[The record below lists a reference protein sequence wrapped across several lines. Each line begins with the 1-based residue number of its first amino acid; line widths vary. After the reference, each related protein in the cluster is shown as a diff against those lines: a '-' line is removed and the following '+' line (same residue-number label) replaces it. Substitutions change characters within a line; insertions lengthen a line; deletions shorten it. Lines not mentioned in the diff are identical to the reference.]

1 MADGSGTTFTSSIF
15 TRHLEELE
23 ELQSGASSFEETP
36 TYDDESSSEPG
47 LEWRRQLLEEA
58 STRVKQARARTLDP
72 GKVYDPGTLLFDQ
85 NDGKFGRVQQS
96 KAGVLVVRFLSGGER
111 CYGDGSLASEDGMSE
126 APSAKGGSRKRGG
139 SKAKTKEAAPAAS
152 KPAAVKAADVGDVN
166 AFIRAN
172 YKTLSNRELARR
184 IGLSEHTIRR
194 KLGEWGLKRD
204 KR

>member
-72 GKVYDPGTLLFDQ
+72 SKVYDPGTLLFDQ
-85 NDGKFGRVQQS
+85 NDGKFGRVLQS
-96 KAGVLVVRFLSGGER
+96 KAGMLVVHFLSGGER
-111 CYGDGSLASEDGMSE
+111 CYGDGSLAVDDGSG
-126 APSAKGGSRKRGG
+126 APHADKGSGRKRSG
-139 SKAKTKEAAPAAS
+139 KAKAKDAAPVVS
-152 KPAAVKAADVGDVN
+152 KPTAAKTADVGDVN
-166 AFIRAN
+166 TFIRNN

>member
-72 GKVYDPGTLLFDQ
+72 SKVYDAGTLLFDQ
-85 NDGKFGRVQQS
+85 NDGKFGRVKQS
-96 KAGVLVVRFLSGGER
+96 QAGMLVVRFLSGGER
-111 CYGDGSLASEDGMSE
+111 CYGDGSLAVDDGSGE
-126 APSAKGGSRKRGG
+126 PRADKGSGRKRAG
-139 SKAKTKEAAPAAS
+139 KAKAKDAAPAAAR
-152 KPAAVKAADVGDVN
+152 PAAVKAADVGDVN
-166 AFIRAN
+166 TFIRNN

>member
-1 MADGSGTTFTSSIF
+1 MADGTGTNFTSSIF

-36 TYDDESSSEPG
+36 TYDDDNSSEPG

-58 STRVKQARARTLDP
+58 STRVKQARVRTLDP
-72 GKVYDPGTLLFDQ
+72 SKVYEPGTLLFDPA
-85 NDGKFGRVQQS
+85 DGKFGRVRVSQ
-96 KAGVLVVRFLSGGER
+96 AGMLVVRFVSGGER
-111 CYGDGSLASEDGMSE
+111 SYGDVTLLGDANVALVS
-126 APSAKGGSRKRGG
+126 PAKGSKKASR
-139 SKAKTKEAAPAAS
+139 SKAKPAAAAPPAKAAPA
-152 KPAAVKAADVGDVN
+152 KTADVGDIN
-166 AFIRAN
+166 TFIRSN